1 MNQKLVHDGTREVMV
16 IVRVEKT
23 VAAMMD
29 ILMRLA
35 PLLTGGKASLS
46 SVTWV
51 AARAVVKVRD
61 SADVVKDE
69 LLEELRGVEL
79 VQESAEEEL
88 VEEWVAAVGSCS
100 VAVNEVLLR
109 GVELVQERAEV
120 ELVEEW
126 LAVVG
131 SCSVVVNE
139 LVKMK
144 ASVAAAEALVKVLVL
159 VCRVSKT
166 HSVNP
171 VIHSFNDGSP
181 CPREIVARLQV
192 GEIPAQVLVF

>member
-29 ILMRLA
+29 ILTRLA
-35 PLLTGGKASLS
+35 PLLTGGKASLP

-88 VEEWVAAVGSCS
+88 VEEWVGAVGSCS
-100 VAVNEVLLR
+100 VAVNEVLLEKPR

-126 LAVVG
+126 VAVVG

-166 HSVNP
+166 HSVKAL
-171 VIHSFNDGSP
+171 IHTP
-181 CPREIVARLQV
+181 AREHRL
-192 GEIPAQVLVF
+192 G